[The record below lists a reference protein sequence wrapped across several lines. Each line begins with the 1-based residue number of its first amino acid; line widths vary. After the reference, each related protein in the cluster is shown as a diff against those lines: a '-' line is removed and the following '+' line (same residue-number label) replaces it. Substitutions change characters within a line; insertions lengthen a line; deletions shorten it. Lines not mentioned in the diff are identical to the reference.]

1 MSAARIRVRAPARLH
16 LGFLDLNGGLGRR
29 FGSLGVAL
37 SRPELVLTIA
47 PSPTLEVGDERLR
60 RHVEAAAAHL
70 GVSPCCSIAVESE
83 IPAHAGFGS
92 GTQLALAVAAGLAGL
107 NDVSFDAVSAARA
120 LDRGNRSGVGLAAFT
135 GGGFILDGGRDAG
148 EAPPPLLARLPVPE
162 DWRILLVLDPALQGV
177 HGSAETEAFKR
188 LPPFPAE
195 LAGHLCRLAIMRV
208 LPALVAGDVDEFGR
222 GIAEIQRR
230 VGDHFAPVQGGRFT
244 SPRVAEVL
252 AALEA
257 RGITGVG
264 QSSWGPTGFAFLGS
278 AQAAAALAR
287 ELSARYGGEG
297 GLQFITTCG
306 VNHGAHIET
315 VAAREA

>member
-1 MSAARIRVRAPARLH
+1 LH

-29 FGSLGVAL
+29 FGSLGVGL
-37 SRPELVLTIA
+37 TRPELALSVA
-47 PSPTLEVGDERLR
+47 PSPTLEVNGERLR

-70 GVSPCCSIAVESE
+70 GVAPCCRVEVESE

-107 NDVSFDAVSAARA
+107 NDVPFDAVSAARA

-135 GGGFILDGGRDAG
+135 GGGFILDGGRDASD
-148 EAPPPLLARLPVPE
+148 APPPLLARLPVPD
-162 DWRILLVLDPALQGV
+162 DWRVLLVLDPALQGV

-195 LAGHLCRLAIMRV
+195 LAGHLCRLAVMRV
-208 LPALVAGDVDEFGR
+208 LPALAAGDIDAFG
-222 GIAEIQRR
+222 GGVAEIQRR

-252 AALEA
+252 AVLEA

-264 QSSWGPTGFAFLGS
+264 QSSWGPTGFAFIES
-278 AQAAAALAR
+278 AHVAATLVR
-287 ELSARYGGEG
+287 ELSPRYGGEH
-297 GLQFITTCG
+297 GLQFIVACG
-306 VNHGAHIET
+306 ANRGAEIET
-315 VAAREA
+315 LAAREA